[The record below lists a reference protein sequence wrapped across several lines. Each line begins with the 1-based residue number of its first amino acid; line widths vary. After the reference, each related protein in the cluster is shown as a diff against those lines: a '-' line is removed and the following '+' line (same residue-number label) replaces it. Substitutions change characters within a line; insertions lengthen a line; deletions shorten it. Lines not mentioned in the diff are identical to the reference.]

1 MNIIQEFKQDYES
14 KYKINDNLL
23 KEYKKTLNEYEDIK
37 SKYSNTVDELNSQL
51 RKLRERAQIL
61 TDAKV
66 EFEKNL
72 NFAAADKKQKEIEK
86 IINDINKISDRSNTV
101 EETLKNKGGEIK
113 EKAANL
119 KDIVGSL
126 SVDADRNYT
135 SALADFST
143 RREEY
148 NRKIQDEIPQIL
160 EPLGKMIWEFRRLK
174 DELNIY

>member
-1 MNIIQEFKQDYES
+1 MDIIQEFKQDYEN

-23 KEYKKTLNEYEDIK
+23 QQYKNAYKEYATVK
-37 SKYSNTVDELNSQL
+37 SKYSNTLDELNC
-51 RKLRERAQIL
+51 KLRELREKVQIL

-72 NFAAADKKQKEIEK
+72 NFAAADKKQKEIQK
-86 IINDINKISDRSNTV
+86 IISDINKISDRSKTV

-113 EKAANL
+113 EKADKL
-119 KDIVGSL
+119 MDIVRSL
-126 SVDADRNYT
+126 SVDADRKYT
-135 SALADFST
+135 DAFADFST

-160 EPLGKMIWEFRRLK
+160 SPLCEMIWEFRRLK
-174 DELNIY
+174 GEMNTY

>member
-1 MNIIQEFKQDYES
+1 MDIIQEFKQDYES

-23 KEYKKTLNEYEDIK
+23 QEYKKAFNEYAAVK
-37 SKYSNTVDELNSQL
+37 NKYSNTLDELNCQL
-51 RKLRERAQIL
+51 RKLREKVQIL

-86 IINDINKISDRSNTV
+86 IITDINKISDRSKTV
-101 EETLKNKGGEIK
+101 EDTLKNKGGEIK

-135 SALADFST
+135 NALADFST

-160 EPLGKMIWEFRRLK
+160 EPLGEIIWEFRRLK
-174 DELNIY
+174 NEMNIY